1 MILLTKSPGSYKKF
15 QGRNPCNIFVAIFV
29 QTMTSKDILKL
40 TDLYLAPAIYWLFIT
55 VRRVLAPAMKKFY
68 WHSAPTILNKILKRP
83 CMMCFC
89 IWGFTCNLHP
99 QFQIP
104 NASHLYLSAILFIL
118 INLVTRH
125 CILALNYHNFF
136 ISMTSRRIS
145 QLWKVTHNLF
155 FLSIQED
162 QIIWNVEMCG
172 QTAKIYNCVQT
183 VSWNVSTGGFLISE
197 VVLSIPL

>member
-1 MILLTKSPGSYKKF
+1 MGFSIW
-15 QGRNPCNIFVAIFV
+15 
-29 QTMTSKDILKL
+29 
-40 TDLYLAPAIYWLFIT
+40 IYVF
-55 VRRVLAPAMKKFY
+55 
-68 WHSAPTILNKILKRP
+68 
-83 CMMCFC
+83 
-89 IWGFTCNLHP
+89 GFSRYNGLIITCNLHP
-99 QFQIP
+99 QSQIP

-172 QTAKIYNCVQT
+172 QTTKIYDCVQT
-183 VSWNVSTGGFLISE
+183 VSWNVSTGGFQIIFWVKSNWSMLYPQVGNSKTQLKLGCIWT
-197 VVLSIPL
+197 